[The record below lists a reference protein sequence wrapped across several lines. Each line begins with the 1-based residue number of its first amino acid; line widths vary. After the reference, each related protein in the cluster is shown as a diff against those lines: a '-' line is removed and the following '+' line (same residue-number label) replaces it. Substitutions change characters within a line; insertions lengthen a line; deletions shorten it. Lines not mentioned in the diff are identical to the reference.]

1 MIIYTKYGNKISI
14 PYLTAFH
21 GGVWCFSFFED
32 YDYVDPHDGS
42 TWYWVGTDWTIV
54 EIIAVFNY
62 GTFLIRTTSEADCE
76 ALDRSFFWDD
86 VNGILYIRWP
96 DSFDDH
102 AVGRAYNSMSQ
113 LVHGYANGY
122 SRINHNVFDG
132 LYYDPIIVAT
142 GGLSKK
148 VDPLKLGLIA
158 FEKSSYSFTDESN
171 AMDMTSGV
179 DSIGNPV
186 KFYEAE
192 KTDMALTDAMAIFTG
207 FENGYSHNRDEIT
220 YDVTEYR
227 LFQNSPCCVNFA
239 LLADYPDIGEEKQ
252 DAPIPVAFG
261 DIRRGIMLLTNKDA
275 LVQANIGSAVFLV
288 ADPSILPVLG
298 IDNVYNKVGE
308 LQAITAFDLVACTV
322 TVTKPADIS
331 PGDLKDWTWEGQG
344 YDIDG
349 TYNNGLDI
357 IRAAF
362 LLFASIPFLNSLFE
376 TVKWTAETVANP
388 DAVGISIQSDKGFIE
403 EIVEPVCS
411 SLQGVVEIM
420 GDGRISWSSRDL
432 TVLPITSIPHIYAID
447 QIDYPKIKLTP
458 EQIVSELA
466 ITYAPNFKVKEDLI
480 TYVYA
485 VDRDDI
491 IVNYNINRRE
501 PISPLKTILFDEA
514 DVLALAIEVMSTSA
528 GPERIITVEH
538 DTIIKARLFSIIGID
553 TGLFGNERFEYG
565 EILELSP
572 DYKSMTQVITM
583 RTIPGYA
590 PLIFKMGFGYSDK
603 PIGSIDYGYSN
614 KPIGS
619 VTNGY
624 GTADYI

>member
-1 MIIYTKYGNKISI
+1 MIIYTKYGNKVNFT
-14 PYLTAFH
+14 YLTSFN
-21 GGVWCFSFFED
+21 GSVWCFSFYED
-32 YDYVDPHDGS
+32 YTYIDPFDAS
-42 TWYWVGTDWTIV
+42 VWNWIGTDHSLLEVIA
-54 EIIAVFNY
+54 IINY
-62 GTFLIRTTSEADCE
+62 GQFLTRTTSLADCT
-76 ALDRSFFWDD
+76 LLQNSFFWDD
-86 VNGILYIRWP
+86 PNGILYIRWL
-96 DSFDDH
+96 DSVDDH
-102 AVGRAYNSMSQ
+102 AIGRTYTLMSS
-113 LVHGYANGY
+113 LVNGYANGY
-122 SRINHNVFDG
+122 NRLNQNVFDG
-132 LYYDPIIVAT
+132 LYYNPIVISAN
-142 GGLSKK
+142 GFSKK

-158 FEKSSYSFTDESN
+158 FESSSYTLTDQNNS
-171 AMDMTSGV
+171 MDMVSGI

-186 KFYEAE
+186 KIYEAE
-192 KTDMALTDAMAIFTG
+192 KTDINLTDSMAVFTG
-207 FENGYSHNRDEIT
+207 YEYGYSHDRDSINYEIK
-220 YDVTEYR
+220 ELR
-227 LFQNSPCCVNFA
+227 NFNNNTVCPSN
-239 LLADYPDIGEEKQ
+239 ADIITFPDIGDEENKS
-252 DAPIPVAFG
+252 IPVAFG
-261 DIRRGIMLLTNKDA
+261 DMRRGIMLLTNKDA

-298 IDNVYNKVGE
+298 IDNVYNKAGE
-308 LQAITAFDLVACTV
+308 IQAITAVDLVACTV
-322 TVTKPADIS
+322 TVTKPAGIS

-376 TVKWTAETVANP
+376 TVKWTSETVSNP

-403 EIVEPVCS
+403 EIVEPVCA

-466 ITYAPNFKVKEDLI
+466 ITYAPNFKVKDDLI
-480 TYVYA
+480 TYVYT
-485 VDRDDI
+485 VDRDDV

-583 RTIPGYA
+583 RTIPGYV
-590 PLIFKMGFGYSDK
+590 PLIFKMGFGFSNK
-603 PIGSIDYGYSN
+603 IIGLIDYGYSN
-614 KPIGS
+614 KPLGS

-624 GTADYI
+624 GTADYV

>member
-21 GGVWCFSFFED
+21 GGAWCFSFFED
-32 YDYVDPHDGS
+32 YDYIDPHDGS
-42 TWYWVGTDWTIV
+42 TWYWVGTDHTIV

-62 GTFLIRTTSEADCE
+62 GIFLIRTTSEADCE
-76 ALDRSFFWDD
+76 ALDKSFFWDD

-122 SRINHNVFDG
+122 SRINQNVFDG

-158 FEKSSYSFTDESN
+158 YENSSYSFTDEN
-171 AMDMTSGV
+171 NTMDMTTGQE
-179 DSIGNPV
+179 SIGNPV
-186 KFYEAE
+186 IFYEAE
-192 KTDMALTDAMAIFTG
+192 KTDMVLTDAMAIFTG
-207 FENGYSHNRDEIT
+207 YENGYTHNRDEIY
-220 YDVTEYR
+220 YDVKELR
-227 LFQNSPCCVNFA
+227 NFNNSPVCVNIATITEF
-239 LLADYPDIGEEKQ
+239 PDIDNEIDK
-252 DAPIPVAFG
+252 PIPVAFG
-261 DIRRGIMLLTNKDA
+261 DIRRGIMLLTNKGVLTEA
-275 LVQANIGSAVFLV
+275 LLGSAVFLV
-288 ADPSILPVLG
+288 ADPSVLPVLG
-298 IDNVYNKVGE
+298 IDNVYNKAGE
-308 LQAITAFDLVACTV
+308 LQNITAVDLVACTV
-322 TVTKPADIS
+322 TVDKPIDIS

-376 TVKWTAETVANP
+376 TVKWTSETVSNP

-403 EIVEPVCS
+403 EIVEPVCA

-432 TVLPITSIPHIYAID
+432 TVLPITSIPHICAID

-466 ITYAPNFKVKEDLI
+466 ITYAPNFKVKDDLI
-480 TYVYA
+480 TYVYT
-485 VDRDDI
+485 VDRDDV

-583 RTIPGYA
+583 RTIPGYV
-590 PLIFKMGFGYSDK
+590 PLIFKMGFGFSNK
-603 PIGSIDYGYSN
+603 IIGSIDYGYSN
-614 KPIGS
+614 KPLGS

-624 GTADYI
+624 GTADYV